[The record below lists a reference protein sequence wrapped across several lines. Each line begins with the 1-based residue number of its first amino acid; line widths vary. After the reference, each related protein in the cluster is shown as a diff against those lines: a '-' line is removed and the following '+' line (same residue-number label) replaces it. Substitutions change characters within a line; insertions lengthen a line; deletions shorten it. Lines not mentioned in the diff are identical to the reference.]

1 MNIEISDRLY
11 RQLTDFCKINELDLQ
26 TYIIDKIERGFS
38 IDRFG
43 DLNVISGVKKP
54 EEVEKVQNGIIE
66 IKSAIYDDVS
76 KQIKILYNNDREYII
91 NIKDINGF
99 FIEDKFDTTKAL
111 ENVKE
116 ETKIKRRQIKSK

>member
-43 DLNVISGVKKP
+43 DLNVISGVKTP
-54 EEVEKVQNGIIE
+54 EEVKKVQNGIIE

-76 KQIKILYNNDREYII
+76 KQIKLLYNNDREYII

-99 FIEDKFDTTKAL
+99 FIEDKFDTTKVL